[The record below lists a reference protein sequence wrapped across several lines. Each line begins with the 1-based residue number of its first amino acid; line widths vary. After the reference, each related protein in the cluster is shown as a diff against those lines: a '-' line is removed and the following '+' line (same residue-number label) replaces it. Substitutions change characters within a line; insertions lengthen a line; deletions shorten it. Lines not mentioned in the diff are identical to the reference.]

1 MKFIDYFKTA
11 IIGIKTNK
19 SRAFLTLL
27 GIVIGISSVMTMMSI
42 GGGAQNLIISQVSS
56 FGSNNIFVEPGSLSK
71 NMEKGQGV
79 QTMMEEMQIKTLK
92 YEDALAIAEDPLIDK
107 VAAFVMGTEKVI
119 YKDESK
125 KVSFFGTTEYGP
137 DVMDSH
143 IEIGSSITDWDVKSM
158 ARKIVLG
165 SKLKEDLFGDEDPIG
180 KIVRV
185 KKTNFTVIGVLAP
198 QGSQMF
204 MDLDQVA
211 YIPLT
216 TAQKVIIGNDAL
228 QEIIAKTISKDVIDE
243 VVNNIRLTIRERHN
257 IDNPE
262 GDLSKD
268 DFKVMS
274 QEQTAEILST
284 VTNTITAFL
293 SAVAS
298 IALLVGGIGIMNIML
313 VSVTERTRE
322 IGLRKAVGAQ
332 EKDILWQFLIEAIV
346 LTILGGAIGVA
357 LGFVASFIA
366 SWLAVQFLDPTWK
379 FVFSLGS
386 VIMAFSVSTIIG
398 LIFGIYPARKAAKLS
413 PIDALHYE

>member
-1 MKFIDYFKTA
+1 
-11 IIGIKTNK
+11 
-19 SRAFLTLL
+19 
-27 GIVIGISSVMTMMSI
+27 
-42 GGGAQNLIISQVSS
+42 
-56 FGSNNIFVEPGSLSK
+56 
-71 NMEKGQGV
+71 
-79 QTMMEEMQIKTLK
+79 
-92 YEDALAIAEDPLIDK
+92 
-107 VAAFVMGTEKVI
+107 
-119 YKDESK
+119 
-125 KVSFFGTTEYGP
+125 
-137 DVMDSH
+137 
-143 IEIGSSITDWDVKSM
+143 
-158 ARKIVLG
+158 
-165 SKLKEDLFGDEDPIG
+165 
-180 KIVRV
+180 
-185 KKTNFTVIGVLAP
+185 
-198 QGSQMF
+198 
-204 MDLDQVA
+204 
-211 YIPLT
+211 
-216 TAQKVIIGNDAL
+216 
-228 QEIIAKTISKDVIDE
+228 
-243 VVNNIRLTIRERHN
+243 
-257 IDNPE
+257 
-262 GDLSKD
+262 
-268 DFKVMS
+268 MS

>member
-1 MKFIDYFKTA
+1 MKFLDYFKTA

-42 GGGAQNLIISQVSS
+42 GAGAQNLIISQVAS
-56 FGSNNIFVEPGSLSK
+56 FGSNNIFIEPGAWSES
-71 NMEKGQGV
+71 MEMQS
-79 QTMMEEMQIKTLK
+79 MMEELQIKTLK

-107 VAAFVMGTEKVI
+107 AAAFVMGTEIVT
-119 YKDESK
+119 YKNESE
-125 KVSFFGTTEYGP
+125 KVSFFGTSEDGA
-137 DVMDSH
+137 DVMDAR
-143 IEIGSSITDWDVKSM
+143 IEIGSNITDWDVKSM

-165 SKLKEDLFGDEDPIG
+165 SKLKEDLFGEEDPLG
-180 KIVRV
+180 KTVRID
-185 KKTNFTVIGVLAP
+185 KTNFTVIGVLAP
-198 QGSQMF
+198 QGTQMF
-204 MDLDQVA
+204 MNLDEVA

-216 TAQKVIIGNDAL
+216 TAQKIILGRDSI
-228 QEIIAKTISKDVIDE
+228 QEIIARTYSEDKIDE
-243 VVNNIRLTIRERHN
+243 AIYNIRLTLRDRHN
-257 IDNPE
+257 IDNPS
-262 GDLSKD
+262 GDPAKD

-274 QEQTAEILST
+274 QEQTANILT
-284 VTNTITAFL
+284 TITTTITLFL

-346 LTILGGAIGVA
+346 LTLLGGVIGVA
-357 LGFVASFIA
+357 LGFIASFAI
-366 SWLAVQFLDPTWK
+366 SRLAIYLLDPSWQ
-379 FVFSLGS
+379 FIFSLNS
-386 VIMAFSVSTIIG
+386 MILAFGFSSIIG